1 MADPSAQERAYELS
15 PCIDLYCGSP
25 PTCDQCIQARAI
37 AKAIREAERAAYRRA
52 LEAAAIAVAEHNYYD
67 AKRPS
72 DLNASRVWTRPLA
85 KLIRALPDEATD
97 A

>member
-1 MADPSAQERAYELS
+1 MADLSAEERANKLRLS
-15 PCIDLYCGSP
+15 GGGLGWPGTYRIALE
-25 PTCDQCIQARAI
+25 IRA
-37 AKAIREAERAAYRRA
+37 AERAAYRRA

-85 KLIRALPDEATD
+85 KLIRALPDEAPDET
-97 A
+97 